1 MAIYEKC
8 ERIPYTISIQ
18 LLPHSIQ
25 QLQQLGGDLL
35 DVGKHISL
43 KYLGYE
49 DELNEK
55 KLTIVLNKLA
65 GWKAERKKLIIQKSI
80 QIPGWTQ
87 NENILYLRVGPIDY
101 LKEMHYEIIKLLK
114 DEIDIFLLQDF
125 EKFCPHISCRKN
137 YVSESA
143 LELDDVLSKITN
155 FEINEWN
162 ICLHTSKQEYF
173 LC

>member
-55 KLTIVLNKLA
+55 N
-65 GWKAERKKLIIQKSI
+65 
-80 QIPGWTQ
+80 
-87 NENILYLRVGPIDY
+87 
-101 LKEMHYEIIKLLK
+101 
-114 DEIDIFLLQDF
+114 
-125 EKFCPHISCRKN
+125 
-137 YVSESA
+137 
-143 LELDDVLSKITN
+143 
-155 FEINEWN
+155 
-162 ICLHTSKQEYF
+162 
-173 LC
+173 